1 MQIWA
6 GFTDVS
12 LFFHNKWK
20 ILKKPVD
27 IYFTSPEIILFTA
40 KLFVKSNFK
49 IVKTTINSYQQWV
62 PMNFALKEYL
72 RSYKNV
78 YKRFLKDNCEC
89 IHIHIKMS

>member
-1 MQIWA
+1 MRIWA

-12 LFFHNKWK
+12 LFFLFFITNGRF
-20 ILKKPVD
+20 KKTVD

-40 KLFVKSNFK
+40 KLFVKSNLK

-72 RSYKNV
+72 RSYENAF
-78 YKRFLKDNCEC
+78 KRFLEDNC
-89 IHIHIKMS
+89 